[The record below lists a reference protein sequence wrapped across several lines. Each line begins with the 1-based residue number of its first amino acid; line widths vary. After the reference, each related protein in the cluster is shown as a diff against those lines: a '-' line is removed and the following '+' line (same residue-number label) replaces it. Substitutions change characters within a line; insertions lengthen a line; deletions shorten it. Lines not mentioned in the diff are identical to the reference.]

1 MNAQFTTHLNNLQDR
16 ALLFR
21 SIGALVSVIGF
32 FLPWFK
38 YTQDAQWWY
47 SGWEP
52 IFYDNT
58 SGTAL
63 VCGLIFVVYA
73 VLLFATMRTQAATG
87 IAILSIVVVLAT
99 LAVVMLAFAV
109 AGGMGMG
116 DVKLAGVLGLS
127 AGLVSATAAVVS
139 PLVAFVL
146 GGIAAIG
153 ALRGGR
159 GASIP
164 FGPFLLAGFWVAV
177 VVG

>member
-16 ALLFR
+16 AVLFR
-21 SIGALVSVIGF
+21 SIGALVSLIGF

-99 LAVVMLAFAV
+99 LAVVMLAFAD
-109 AGGMGMG
+109 ATNDFG
-116 DVKLAGVLGLS
+116 VKEFNLLIWNIGLGVL
-127 AGLVSATAAVVS
+127 
-139 PLVAFVL
+139 FVGNAML
-146 GGIAAIG
+146 LWGALMAG
-153 ALRGGR
+153 ALRIISDIIADIR
-159 GASIP
+159 T
-164 FGPFLLAGFWVAV
+164 
-177 VVG
+177 